1 MQARFSQN
9 QPHLAPEQNCLPK
22 KKLDCR
28 RFDWLLYVGY
38 SDFWPGLLDGLLS
51 TIADLAESIQEFV
64 IATERA
70 ANYDS
75 YQGEYM

>member
-1 MQARFSQN
+1 M
-9 QPHLAPEQNCLPK
+9 
-22 KKLDCR
+22 
-28 RFDWLLYVGY
+28 YVVGY
-38 SDFWPGLLDGLLS
+38 PDFWPEVLDGLLI

-64 IATERA
+64 TATERA